1 VSAPETIPRAWFTAK
16 VTVAQIERESVQ
28 QIRRLKL
35 QVPGL
40 EVPEVPFGTENA
52 RWQEFR
58 DTLFAGDEIWEFNS
72 PPELWETGQGRTGFV
87 ALRGGLIVSS
97 IISGG
102 AEA

>member
-1 VSAPETIPRAWFTAK
+1 VSTPETIPRAWLTNK
-16 VTVAQIERESVQ
+16 RTVAEIERDSVGL
-28 QIRRLKL
+28 IRKLKREL
-35 QVPGL
+35 PGI
-40 EVPEVPFGTENA
+40 EVPEVPFGNENA
-52 RWQEFR
+52 RWREFR
-58 DTLFAGDEIWEFNS
+58 ATLVPGDEIWEFNS